1 VELVDYTDADLPLTE
16 ALECDP
22 LVMEE
27 LGGPIPRTEVPR
39 VHRRRLASGGWW
51 LKIIPDTSG
60 RAAGAIGV
68 WPTNWRGRQIHE
80 AGWMLL
86 PEFQG
91 RGLASEALELLLRR
105 IRADL
110 GIDSVHAFPSVSNAP
125 SNALCRKFGFALL
138 EQCDG
143 GYAGRALRCNH
154 WELVLADPSARP
166 A

>member
-1 VELVDYTDADLPLTE
+1 MLP
-16 ALECDP
+16 
-22 LVMEE
+22 
-27 LGGPIPRTEVPR
+27 
-39 VHRRRLASGGWW
+39 
-51 LKIIPDTSG
+51 
-60 RAAGAIGV
+60 
-68 WPTNWRGRQIHE
+68 
-80 AGWMLL
+80 

-91 RGLASEALELLLRR
+91 RGLAGEALELLLRR

-110 GIDSVHAFPSVSNAP
+110 SIDSVHAFPSVSNAA

-143 GYAGRALRCNH
+143 GYAGQALRCNH